1 MKLDIAKRFVCE
13 VEAPMGDIVSF
24 LDKRE
29 YSFLERKDSSR
40 RMKERDEAGRVER
53 YAYPM
58 QAPFKLVDDQENIRK
73 IVRKH
78 PYKKDTNNA

>member
-1 MKLDIAKRFVCE
+1 
-13 VEAPMGDIVSF
+13 MGDIVSF

-73 IVRKH
+73 IVRKN
-78 PYKKDTNNA
+78 PYKKGTHNA

>member
-29 YSFLERKDSSR
+29 CSFLERKI
-40 RMKERDEAGRVER
+40 V
-53 YAYPM
+53 
-58 QAPFKLVDDQENIRK
+58 QEE
-73 IVRKH
+73 
-78 PYKKDTNNA
+78 